1 MKNFYS
7 LTWTFTFPNANDTCY
22 FAHCY
27 PYTYSDLQV
36 RYCIFNKIV
45 FFITNYTNFNNCL
58 KNHLKAIEEDTSKSK
73 YCKIKVLC
81 RTLAENLVHILTIT
95 NFSNPE
101 EETKNKKGKNFY
113 IFKAQSNAYI
123 LI

>member
-1 MKNFYS
+1 M
-7 LTWTFTFPNANDTCY
+7 
-22 FAHCY
+22 
-27 PYTYSDLQV
+27 
-36 RYCIFNKIV
+36 
-45 FFITNYTNFNNCL
+45 L

-101 EETKNKKGKNFY
+101 EENKNKKGKKNVIGLKRSQEKY
-113 IFKAQSNAYI
+113 LYSDLNKN
-123 LI
+123 L